1 MTVAAHAPCEFDP
14 ERRHPTKTYEVS
26 VRATKHRKG
35 ARWHPVSNEH
45 SAEWALTITNMI
57 RRERPHLTV
66 RVVQRLRV

>member
-26 VRATKHRKG
+26 VRDSTG
-35 ARWHPVSNEH
+35 WHTVSNEH

-57 RRERPHLTV
+57 RRERPHLAV
-66 RVVQRLRV
+66 RVVARLRV